1 MKNIKIKRT
10 QIELYPDSKRVLL
23 RPFHVMSGQRASE
36 ICAHILAL
44 PEDQVETLL
53 RQLWAEFGER
63 HKNIRGY
70 FRSRFE
76 EARPYLLS
84 DLVISEERALLLCGY
99 LSDEYSYQAA
109 ALFNPSMV
117 PHPDQSNLA
126 RGSLRFVLSL
136 RGTGEAIFPPSCFAA
151 GLWISTET
159 WRWMRPPVSVWAR
172 RACPTL

>member
-1 MKNIKIKRT
+1 MKTIKIKRT

-84 DLVISEERALLLCGY
+84 DLVISEERALLIGGY
-99 LSDEYSYQAA
+99 FTHDIPTRPRHCSIPRWCHTRTSRTWLEG
-109 ALFNPSMV
+109 
-117 PHPDQSNLA
+117 
-126 RGSLRFVLSL
+126 RG
-136 RGTGEAIFPPSCFAA
+136 
-151 GLWISTET
+151 
-159 WRWMRPPVSVWAR
+159 VSS
-172 RACPTL
+172 